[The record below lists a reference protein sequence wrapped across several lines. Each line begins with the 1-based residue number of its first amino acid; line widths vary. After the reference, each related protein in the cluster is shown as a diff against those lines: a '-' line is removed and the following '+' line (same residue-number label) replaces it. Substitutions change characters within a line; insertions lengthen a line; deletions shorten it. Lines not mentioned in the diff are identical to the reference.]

1 MNNSWTRP
9 VILRKDVDKIKESV
23 KIGDKF
29 IYKTIYKDVGDGTV
43 RPKIERVAV
52 VKKYPHIVQVVN
64 AKRPGRL
71 KSMTYIE
78 ILFQKMGLNY

>member
-29 IYKTIYKDVGDGTV
+29 IYKTIYKDVDDGTV

-52 VKKYPHIVQVVN
+52 VKKNIP
-64 AKRPGRL
+64 
-71 KSMTYIE
+71 T
-78 ILFQKMGLNY
+78 

>member
-29 IYKTIYKDVGDGTV
+29 IYKTIYKDVDDGTV

-52 VKKYPHIVQVVN
+52 VVN
-64 AKRPGRL
+64 AKRPGHL

>member
-29 IYKTIYKDVGDGTV
+29 IYKTIYKDVDDGTV

-52 VKKYPHIVQVVN
+52 VKKISSHSTGSKCKKTGTP
-64 AKRPGRL
+64 
-71 KSMTYIE
+71 
-78 ILFQKMGLNY
+78 